1 MEHRT
6 IEYLTKVARVH
17 LEGAQERRLLR
28 RERLYRFADV
38 LDRFRG
44 PVRLLSRVE
53 YLPQSER
60 MRLRNDQSPLTVAFN
75 DPLLRAEGL
84 EGDRFGDAIRFFQL
98 TRWEAHE
105 LLCDCHYT
113 GPITPAMIARRAR
126 MIGNNQGVGE
136 MWERTRVAFAAV
148 WRSWR
153 GSSST

>member
-1 MEHRT
+1 MEHKT

-17 LEGAQERRLLR
+17 PEGAQEPRLLR

-38 LDRFRG
+38 LEQFRG
-44 PVRLLSRVE
+44 PVSLLSRIE
-53 YLPQSER
+53 YMPESER
-60 MRLRNDQSPLTVAFN
+60 MRLRDAQSPLTVAFN
-75 DPLLRAEGL
+75 DPLLRAAGL

-126 MIGNNQGVGE
+126 MIGNNQGVRE
-136 MWERTRVAFAAV
+136 LWERTRIALAVV
-148 WRSWR
+148 WRAWR
-153 GSSST
+153 SGA